1 VPGSIRIKD
10 MKLLDIPLDD
20 IDLQDERF
28 RFSYHYDLEKLLA
41 SIKKIGLVCPPVV
54 VKREGSLYVLVSGW
68 KRISACIELSLKHI
82 PVYLLDEQD
91 DCRAFLLSLYEN
103 WAIRNFNIL
112 EKAEIVCR
120 LNGFIGDEKK
130 IVKEFFPL
138 LDIPA
143 NLSYLDIFLKM
154 ARLDPDW
161 KKIIF
166 KKNIPISC
174 IPFLTE
180 FTPEDREQLLPLI
193 LPLNVNK
200 LKHLCED
207 LYELS
212 KKTGDSPKTLLTSSE
227 MLSVA
232 QSNNL
237 SSLQKAERIRSLVR
251 AKRYPNLSS
260 WKGAFDRSL
269 KKARL
274 SKDVAFDSAS
284 FFEDGEFSVIFTLF
298 DKEAFRNR
306 VSKLQELGADE
317 ELFSLFK
324 RLTDG

>member
-1 VPGSIRIKD
+1 
-10 MKLLDIPLDD
+10 MKILDTQLDD
-20 IDLQDERF
+20 INLQDERF
-28 RFSYHYDLEKLLA
+28 RFSYHYNLEKLLT
-41 SIKKIGLVCPPVV
+41 SIKKTGLVCPPMV
-54 VKREGSLYVLVSGW
+54 VKREEPLYVIVSGW
-68 KRISACIELSLKHI
+68 KRISACVELSLQHI
-82 PVYLLDEQD
+82 PVYLLEEQD
-91 DCRAFLLSLYEN
+91 DCRVFLLSLYEN

-143 NLSYLDIFLKM
+143 NLSYFDIFLKM
-154 ARLDPDW
+154 ARLDPCW
-161 KKIIF
+161 KKTIF
-166 KKNIPISC
+166 QKKIPLSC

-180 FTPEDREQLLPLI
+180 FTPEDREQLLPFI

-200 LKHLCED
+200 LKHFCED
-207 LYELS
+207 LFELS
-212 KKTGDSPKTLLTSSE
+212 KKTGDSPKTLLTAPE
-227 MLSVA
+227 ILSVS
-232 QSNNL
+232 QSEKL
-237 SSLQKAERIRSLVR
+237 SSLQKAERVRSLVR

-260 WKGAFDRSL
+260 WKRAFDRSL

-274 SKDVAFDSAS
+274 SKEVAFDSAS
-284 FFEDGEFSVIFTLF
+284 FFEDGEFSVTFNLF

-306 VSKLQELGADE
+306 VSKLQDLGADE

-324 RLTDG
+324 SFTDG